1 MHKKTQHFQSF
12 WVVGINYKK
21 TDACVRGLF
30 AVNPGQYDYLL
41 SIAPDYGLNEFFIVS
56 TCNRTEVYGVA
67 DNAQQLIDL
76 LCNVTTGDAAT
87 FTSMA
92 YIKNGA
98 SAIGHLYH
106 VAAGLDSQ
114 ILGDYEI
121 LGQIKSAVKQSKSK
135 GFIGAFTERLVNSV
149 LQSSKSVKTNTEL
162 SGGTVSVSFA
172 AIQYIKQNTA
182 SVKDKKIVLVGMGKI
197 GKSTCRNLV
206 HYLDTRNI
214 TLINRTEET
223 AVALAEELSL
233 RSVAIT
239 NLSEEVAA
247 ADIIIV
253 STNAPEPI
261 ILKSHLM
268 GNGNK
273 LVIDLSVPCNVAHDA
288 TSLNGVTVVNVD
300 TLSKINDETLEMR
313 KTQVPLAIEI
323 INHHIAE
330 LREWYD
336 MRRHVPILKEVKE
349 KLSGMHIDASLL
361 NCVHAQPTPVNK
373 EQTIQSVI
381 NVLATKMR
389 KNNTAGCNYI
399 EAINDFIA
407 HHV

>member
-1 MHKKTQHFQSF
+1 MHKKTQHCQSF

-30 AVNPGQYDYLL
+30 AVNPSQYDYLL
-41 SIAPDYGLNEFFIVS
+41 SIAPDYGLKELFIVS

-87 FTSMA
+87 FASMA

-206 HYLDTRNI
+206 HYLDTHNI

-288 TSLNGVTVVNVD
+288 TVLEGVTVVNVD
-300 TLSKINDETLEMR
+300 TLSKINDDTLEMR
-313 KTQVPLAIEI
+313 KTQVPQAIEI

-361 NCVHAQPTPVNK
+361 NSIHAQPNPVNK